1 MRRTTTN
8 FLNKLGIAPRINFT
22 CINLNLLK
30 PHFINDDRQ
39 WMRSD
44 KKAHFKMEL

>member
-8 FLNKLGIAPRINFT
+8 FLNKLD
-22 CINLNLLK
+22 
-30 PHFINDDRQ
+30 DDRQ

-44 KKAHFKMEL
+44 KKSSFGCWPGKLIKMSDLAEV